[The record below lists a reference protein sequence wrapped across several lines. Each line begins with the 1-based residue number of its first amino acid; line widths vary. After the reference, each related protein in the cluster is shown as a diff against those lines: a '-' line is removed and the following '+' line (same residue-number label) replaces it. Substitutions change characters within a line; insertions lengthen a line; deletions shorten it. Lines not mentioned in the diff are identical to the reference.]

1 MNENKKVN
9 QIEPL
14 ITKDDA
20 ESVYEYLK
28 SGAWVTEHKV
38 TNNFEE
44 IIKNYVGR
52 NHAIAVPNGTIAIY
66 LSLLASGVKKGDRV
80 AVPNLTMIAT
90 INAVLWIG
98 AEPILIDVN
107 ESLCMSYEKLI
118 KVKKLSAVIYV
129 PLNGRTKTVY

>member
-1 MNENKKVN
+1 MKDNKIIN

-14 ITKDDA
+14 VTKEDA

-52 NHAIAVPNGTIAIY
+52 NYAIAVPNGTMAIY

-98 AEPILIDVN
+98 AEPVLIDVN

-129 PLNGRTKTVY
+129 PLNGRTV

>member
-1 MNENKKVN
+1 MKKIKNIN

-14 ITKDDA
+14 VTQDDA

-28 SGAWVTEHKV
+28 SGAWITEHKV
-38 TNNFEE
+38 TNSFEE
-44 IIKNYVGR
+44 IIKNRVGR
-52 NHAIAVPNGTIAIY
+52 KYAIAVPNGTMAIY
-66 LSLLASGVKKGDRV
+66 LSLLASGIKKGDRV

-107 ESLCMSYEKLI
+107 DS
-118 KVKKLSAVIYV
+118 
-129 PLNGRTKTVY
+129 